1 MNVDSSRS
9 HAMLSITVEA
19 ASQDGAITSGSLH
32 IVDLAG
38 SERQS
43 KVRAGP
49 LPATRQG
56 GVRRTA
62 PAWQLHALHCIDA
75 STA

>member
-19 ASQDGAITSGSLH
+19 SGRGLGAGDITSGSLH

-43 KVRAGP
+43 KVWCAHL
-49 LPATRQG
+49 LPE
-56 GVRRTA
+56 
-62 PAWQLHALHCIDA
+62 LHVWCSSLDA
-75 STA
+75 EL